1 MKEKIFIKKIVVL
14 LSLIT
19 ILNCSVQTALN
30 EEYHYS
36 SSNHSVL
43 LCYTSITDSILS
55 FTDFKNNN
63 ERKVF
68 HLILYSANIIV
79 IFIYGCQYLY
89 KYQRKNQILLDKRK
103 ILFELFSNYFEG
115 SIHK

>member
-1 MKEKIFIKKIVVL
+1 LKEKIFIKKIVVL

-19 ILNCSVQTALN
+19 ILNWSVQTALN